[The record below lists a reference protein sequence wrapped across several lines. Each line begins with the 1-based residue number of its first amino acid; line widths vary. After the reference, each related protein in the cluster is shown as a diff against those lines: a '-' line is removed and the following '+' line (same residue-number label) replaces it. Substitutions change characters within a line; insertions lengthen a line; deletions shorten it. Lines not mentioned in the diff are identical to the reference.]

1 MSKFHGKY
9 FRVEEEIRQ
18 LPDGR
23 IELRVNPTGE
33 TYGQGAIR
41 FDLNTGQSEI
51 EWFNK
56 NGTSASSSGTSAP
69 QSVVVE
75 EKPPARSF
83 CTDSTIS
90 LSSPARAPPALR
102 RRRLCPSI

>member
-1 MSKFHGKY
+1 LLWSARDHVRVQYSKQKVLPARVDEDMSKFHGKY

-41 FDLNTGQSEI
+41 FDLKTGQSEI

-56 NGTSASSSGTSAP
+56 NGTSAN
-69 QSVVVE
+69 
-75 EKPPARSF
+75 R
-83 CTDSTIS
+83 
-90 LSSPARAPPALR
+90 
-102 RRRLCPSI
+102 

>member
-1 MSKFHGKY
+1 MGAARDHVRVQYSKEGVLPARVDEDMRGFHGKY

-23 IELRVNPTGE
+23 IELRVSPTGD

-41 FDLNTGQSEI
+41 FDLKTGDSEI

-56 NGTSASSSGTSAP
+56 NGTSAS
-69 QSVVVE
+69 
-75 EKPPARSF
+75 R
-83 CTDSTIS
+83 
-90 LSSPARAPPALR
+90 
-102 RRRLCPSI
+102 